1 MKFLYFKITGKK
13 LLVLFFVLLSFLM
26 VLVDFTNSTV
36 ISATRYYTNDD
47 RVSYIK
53 QLGYSIDEETAIT
66 KDIIIPTQFSDVYN
80 RYNELQKEAGFDLS
94 LYKGQPATTYEYKIA
109 NQQEPTYITLIISE
123 GQLIGGDIHQTA
135 LGGEMKPLRKK

>member
-1 MKFLYFKITGKK
+1 LKFLYFKITGKK

-26 VLVDFTNSTV
+26 VLVDFANSTV

-94 LYKGQPATTYEYKIA
+94 VYKGQPATTYEYKIA

>member
-94 LYKGQPATTYEYKIA
+94 VYKGQPATTYEYKIA

>member
-53 QLGYSIDEETAIT
+53 QLGYSIDEETAII

-94 LYKGQPATTYEYKIA
+94 VYRGQPATTYEYKIA